1 MRIVVA
7 EADGQV
13 VCGAVGEV
21 TALIPGPNT
30 VNGSVGLISNVATRH
45 AWRGRGLAAA
55 CTDDLLRWFEHDT
68 DVTRVDLFATQ
79 GRRADLHG
87 PGVHGARVPGD
98 VPAGPPLTAHHRRSR
113 VENTPPPAS
122 RERRV
127 LYCRRSATSRCRSRR
142 SSRIVAVC
150 CTWVRNS

>member
-7 EADGQV
+7 EASGQV

-21 TALIPGPNT
+21 TALIPGPHV
-30 VNGSVGLISNVATRH
+30 VNGSVGLISNVATVH

-68 DVTRVDLFATQ
+68 DVGRVDLFATES
-79 GRRADLHG
+79 GSRHLHG
-87 PGVHGARVPGD
+87 TRVRAARVPGD
-98 VPAGPPLTAHHRRSR
+98 VPAGAPLTHPSR
-113 VENTPPPAS
+113 VENTPPPANG
-122 RERRV
+122 RRRV
-127 LYCRRSATSRCRSRR
+127 LYCRLSRR
-142 SSRIVAVC
+142 HMSLSSSSWIVAVC